1 MTSAPTERDIG
12 ILDAPQDT
20 SSTAAP
26 TTGYVPFTTEAPA
39 AQGEV
44 KVKDDDD
51 VFVWKE
57 EAHRQL
63 LEEHAESI
71 RDGQQE
77 DKEER
82 KLYFGMFKDDDYE
95 DDDYQFFND
104 DDRPFFDDDDD
115 LFGGAFNGGY
125 GGNGWGGGKRRGWS
139 RSGWGK
145 SGKSG
150 PKSSK
155 AKARKRCSGWGPDKW
170 RDR

>member
-1 MTSAPTERDIG
+1 VTSAPTEQDIN
-12 ILDAPQDT
+12 ILDTPQVTT

-39 AQGEV
+39 AAPLE
-44 KVKDDDD
+44 VKDDDD

-57 EAHRQL
+57 ELGRQL
-63 LEEHAESI
+63 VEDETESI
-71 RDGQQE
+71 RDE
-77 DKEER
+77 EER

-95 DDDYQFFND
+95 DDDYQFFDD

-125 GGNGWGGGKRRGWS
+125 GGKWGGGKRRGWS
-139 RSGWGK
+139 RSGWSK

-150 PKSSK
+150 PKSTK